1 MADLINRLRSSYDV
15 LLIDSPP
22 LGAGVDPLVL
32 GTLSANLLLVLRTGY
47 SHRDVT
53 AAKLEVLQ
61 RLPVKVLGA
70 VMNDVPPGAGYYRY
84 YYSYY
89 MPGYEAVDEESGRK
103 EGQPQGV

>member
-1 MADLINRLRSSYDV
+1 MIKRYTSAELDTRRLLTRGLYVFS
-15 LLIDSPP
+15 
-22 LGAGVDPLVL
+22 
-32 GTLSANLLLVLRTGY
+32 GTWFVR
-47 SHRDVT
+47 RDVY
-53 AAKLEVLQ
+53 ARLQ